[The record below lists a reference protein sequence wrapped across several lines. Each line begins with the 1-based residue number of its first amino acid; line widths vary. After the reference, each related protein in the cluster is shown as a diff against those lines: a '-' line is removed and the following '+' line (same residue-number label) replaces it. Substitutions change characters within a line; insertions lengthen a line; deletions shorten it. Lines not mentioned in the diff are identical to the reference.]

1 MSRPLDAMTPPRPKV
16 ASGSLVAQ
24 PALPLAV
31 AGAVSTTT
39 HRATTT
45 TTIKAEF
52 RIARKQS
59 HLSTLAIVAMTNRRL
74 VATSNV
80 DSSAIPRSLPKQPHL
95 PAVNAPETAPARSK
109 DGSASPPTPTSSNG
123 DSVTTSQFPLL
134 DPHVMPPPA
143 LPHASYGPSAN
154 PSSLAN
160 ALRAINDG
168 PSHNTPLPVRAPPS
182 TDNSPYTKS
191 ISSTAPASPR
201 IPPIRQ
207 NSGSATPRVRPHAT
221 TLSIPGMTRS
231 LVSPD
236 GRIADRDVAAKLVI
250 VMVGLP
256 ARGKSYITKKLRRYL
271 AWQQHNTKIFNVGNR
286 RRIKANVLSPTKP
299 GVENPMDAP
308 REAATILLN
317 GAQPDSPTT
326 HISPS
331 SQENSSTN
339 DHSAKF
345 FDPKNSEANR
355 LREEMAIDTLDELL
369 DYLLNGG
376 GSVGILDATNSTI
389 ERRQHV
395 FDHIKARQPKI
406 GILFIESVCKN
417 PELLEANMRLK
428 LSGPDYKDKDPV
440 KSLADFKERVKA
452 YESAYVPLGDYEEDH
467 GMQYIKLTHYGLE
480 GFLSTGIATYLS
492 SFNLSPRQIWIT
504 RHGQS
509 IDNHHG
515 KIGGNSELTDRG
527 HAYSHVL
534 YNFITQKRKE
544 WLIDQK
550 NRIAQSSFPPLPGD
564 ESPPYPEINEE
575 IEEKNTCVWTSMLT
589 RSIQTAQHFEA
600 DDDYDVKH
608 WEMLNELNAGKFE
621 GLTYEEIARD
631 HKEEYTKRQ
640 MDKLHYVY
648 PGVGGEGYLQVI
660 SRLRDMVREIERI
673 KDHLVIIGHRS
684 VCRVLMAYFMDLTRD
699 DIADLDMPL
708 GVVYVIEP
716 KPYGIEFHAYKYNE
730 AEGWFDEIPDYKPQ
744 KTVDRHA

>member
-1 MSRPLDAMTPPRPKV
+1 
-16 ASGSLVAQ
+16 
-24 PALPLAV
+24 
-31 AGAVSTTT
+31 
-39 HRATTT
+39 
-45 TTIKAEF
+45 
-52 RIARKQS
+52 
-59 HLSTLAIVAMTNRRL
+59 MTNRRL
-74 VATSNV
+74 VASSNAEPTSY
-80 DSSAIPRSLPKQPHL
+80 PRSVPPQAQQH
-95 PAVNAPETAPARSK
+95 PAGSPQLNAVKSK
-109 DGSASPPTPTSSNG
+109 DGSASPPTPTSSTG
-123 DSVTTSQFPLL
+123 SVTSSQFPLL
-134 DPHVMPPPA
+134 DPNIIPPPA
-143 LPHASYGPSAN
+143 LLPNQGFGPSAH
-154 PSSLAN
+154 PSSLAK
-160 ALRAINDG
+160 ALRAIDDG
-168 PSHNTPLPVRAPPS
+168 SNNVPLPIRRASS
-182 TDNSPYTKS
+182 TEDSPYTKS

-286 RRIKANVLSPTKP
+286 RRIQANMLSPKP
-299 GVENPMDAP
+299 TPQDAP
-308 REAATILLN
+308 REAASALLN
-317 GAQPDSPTT
+317 GAQSKSNDSTVVKL
-326 HISPS
+326 S
-331 SQENSSTN
+331 SQTHEKSTQA

-345 FDPKNSEANR
+345 FDPKNSEAFK
-355 LREEMAIDTLDELL
+355 LREEMAIETLDELL
-369 DYLLNGG
+369 DYLLSGG
-376 GSVGILDATNSTI
+376 GSIGILDATNSTI
-389 ERRQHV
+389 ERRQRI
-395 FDHIKARQPKI
+395 FDHIKSREPKL

-428 LSGPDYKDKDPV
+428 LSGPDYRDKDPV

-452 YESAYVPLGDYEEDH
+452 YESAYVPLGDYEEEH
-467 GMQYIKLTHYGLE
+467 GMQYIKMIDVGKKLTHFGLE
-480 GFLSTGIATYLS
+480 GFLSTGIATYLT

-509 IDNHHG
+509 VDNHLG

-527 HAYSHVL
+527 HLYSQVL

-544 WLIDQK
+544 WQIDQK
-550 NRIAQSSFPPLPGD
+550 TRIAQSSFPPLPGD
-564 ESPPYPEINEE
+564 ESPPYPELNEE
-575 IEEKNTCVWTSMLT
+575 LDKNTCVWTSMLT
-589 RSIQTAQHFEA
+589 RSIQTAQYFEA
-600 DDDYDVKH
+600 DDDYDVKN

-631 HKEEYTKRQ
+631 HVDEYTKRQ

-708 GVVYVIEP
+708 GVAYVIEP

-730 AEGWFDEIPDYKPQ
+730 AAQWFDEIPDYRPQ